1 MKKLLTIALILGISI
16 SAKSQELFVSA
27 TNKGL
32 DGYITGG
39 YIKNGWGVFVGSK
52 YDDNNLVSQKTGS
65 LSNQMKYG
73 IIRTVKQDKFLVGV
87 GIQPVGDANKIN
99 AFIGFNPLNSKE
111 LNLWMIGN
119 LVGSEFSPGLG
130 LSYKL
135 K

>member
-1 MKKLLTIALILGISI
+1 MKKLLVVAMLLGISNI
-16 SAKSQELFVSA
+16 AKAQELFVSA

-39 YIKNGWGVFVGSK
+39 YIKNGWGIFVGSK
-52 YDDNNLVSQKTGS
+52 YNDNNLVSQKTGS

-99 AFIGFNPLNSKE
+99 AFVGFNPLNTKE

>member
-1 MKKLLTIALILGISI
+1 MKKLLVVAMLLGISNI
-16 SAKSQELFVSA
+16 AKAQELFVSA

-52 YDDNNLVSQKTGS
+52 YNDNNLVSQKTGS

-99 AFIGFNPLNSKE
+99 AFVGFNPLNTKE